1 MDDHVDVD
9 VDVDVDHVDDQAQG
23 LWMTLNLT
31 AACDHPAQVLLIENG
46 SNNTLQHGTE
56 NKLDGCHRCQTLE
69 HYILSSLPHGISS

>member
-1 MDDHVDVD
+1 MNDHVD

-31 AACDHPAQVLLIENG
+31 AACDHPAQVRLFENG

-69 HYILSSLPHGISS
+69 LEHILSSLPHGISS